1 MFLPIDA
8 DTLLLYVVHIL
19 KVLIR
24 LNEILE
30 VNTALFGLLQSAL
43 KRELRVFLERKYLNY
58 VHIHILTGLLILL
71 NKSLVLRDDPDDRM
85 TLKRKEPNLNL
96 SRDDWVGRNRLLS
109 IVLELDLEVDLGV
122 GVHVSDLFQNDLVA
136 VGIPLQTFHLVS
148 DIYHL
153 TIFA

>member
-96 SRDDWVGRNRLLS
+96 SRDD
-109 IVLELDLEVDLGV
+109 
-122 GVHVSDLFQNDLVA
+122 
-136 VGIPLQTFHLVS
+136 
-148 DIYHL
+148 
-153 TIFA
+153 